1 MHRRLS
7 TILRKEEAPIVM
19 VEITIR
25 NSTGQ
30 MSHYGPTQQSEFD
43 AREVED
49 LLAALKST
57 PYSTAA
63 SSWSRRVG
71 RPRVG
76 PRIVTEDGG
85 SRRGCK

>member
-1 MHRRLS
+1 MSKRLTLEQYMRRRLS

-30 MSHYGPTQQSEFD
+30 MSHYGPTSQSEFD

-49 LLAALKST
+49 LLAVLKKRKVK
-57 PYSTAA
+57 AA
-63 SSWSRRVG
+63 
-71 RPRVG
+71 
-76 PRIVTEDGG
+76 
-85 SRRGCK
+85 